1 MEQQLNEILIRQESL
16 GRQIEAIK
24 NVLLNFKNVY
34 IETADGSQ
42 QGLIMFGVQ
51 KADPQPNNVTEVS

>member
-1 MEQQLNEILIRQESL
+1 MEQMINEILVKQESL

-42 QGLIMFGVQ
+42 QGLIKYGVPPV
-51 KADPQPNNVTEVS
+51 DPEPNVTEVM